1 MHKTITTIHHTRTMP
16 RIDTIRCTGL
26 LPRVF
31 VSEAIP
37 PSEVWSA
44 DLTLHRGRSYL
55 IEAASGGGKSSL
67 VAFLYGLRDDY
78 EGTVAFDGRD
88 IRTFGVGEWQR
99 LRREH
104 LAWLP
109 QELGLFPDLTAID
122 NILLK
127 NALAEGVTLRT
138 VETWMERLG
147 IASRRDWP
155 VGRLSIGQ
163 QQRVALIRSLC
174 QPFDFIILDEPVS
187 HLDERN
193 NREAAAII
201 ADEARRREAG
211 IITTSVGNPLLLPD
225 LTRIKL

>member
-1 MHKTITTIHHTRTMP
+1 MP
-16 RIDTIRCTGL
+16 RIDTIKCTGL

-31 VSEAIP
+31 VSENIP
-37 PSEVWSA
+37 PSEVWSTE
-44 DLTLHRGRSYL
+44 LTLRRGEFYL

-67 VAFLYGLRDDY
+67 ASFLYGLRDDY
-78 EGTVAFDGRD
+78 EGTMTFDGRD
-88 IRTFGVGEWQR
+88 IRTFAVEEWQR
-99 LRREH
+99 LRREN

-127 NALAEGVTLRT
+127 NGLADGVSVDTVDGWLR
-138 VETWMERLG
+138 RLG
-147 IASRRDWP
+147 IEGRRDWP

-187 HLDERN
+187 HLDEHN
-193 NREAAAII
+193 NREAAAIV
-201 ADEARRREAG
+201 AEEARRRGAG

-225 LTRIKL
+225 LTHIKL